1 MSSASL
7 EADCALR
14 HDMHFYENAAVS
26 ATYHMEHPFSEV
38 TQLLIRKACQD
49 LVEQHPIL
57 STFPWKDDEGK
68 LVYRRSSEIDLTKM
82 IFVHER
88 KNKKSDI
95 KAEDSELET
104 LLQVQHNLSFS
115 PPLPFWRLC
124 ILHDPLD
131 NTEFTACFVFHH
143 SIADGTSGMI
153 FHASFLRALGNC
165 KSKDDLGNGLF
176 EPKEQPLLPS
186 LEDLAPKGSYG
197 VNMTSEIVESE
208 SVSESSV
215 WKGASIMPPSD
226 TQIRL
231 MTIDNM
237 ASSSLAMRCRAES
250 TTVTAALQTIIA
262 CAFFDHIPRGF
273 TTVRSSVP
281 YSARRL
287 LPPNIPQDSIGVWIG
302 EIKDEYHREATTA
315 HSEFPWDEA
324 RRSRQII
331 EATLSRVFNDHVS
344 SMKEFDYDKNEKS
357 LLSKIGQ
364 SRGSTFEL
372 SNIGRL
378 PTKDLE
384 NGGSKFPFIGRM
396 FLSQA
401 CSVSGSAVEISVV
414 TGGDGCLTLT
424 FAWQTGVVSA
434 DLMDSV
440 RASVLNK
447 IHEITQE

>member
-1 MSSASL
+1 MSGASL

-88 KNKKSDI
+88 KMKKSDI
-95 KAEDSELET
+95 KEEDSELET

-153 FHASFLRALGNC
+153 FHASFLRALENC
-165 KSKDDLGNGLF
+165 KSKDDLGSGLF

-197 VNMTSEIVESE
+197 VNTTSKIVESE

-237 ASSSLAMRCRAES
+237 ASSSLAQRCRAES

-262 CAFFDHIPRGF
+262 CA
-273 TTVRSSVP
+273 
-281 YSARRL
+281 L
-287 LPPNIPQDSIGVWIG
+287 LSPNTPQDSIGVWIG

-324 RRSRQII
+324 RRSRQTI